1 MDPAALADPDVRD
14 VVVGYAELC
23 QELKERKEQIHGAKA
38 NPTREDQ
45 RAYAEWKRD
54 VFRPAREAY
63 KKLRDEGIV

>member
-23 QELKERKEQIHGAKA
+23 PELKERKQKIHGG
-38 NPTREDQ
+38 NPTRDEQ

-54 VFRPAREAY
+54 VFRPARAAY
-63 KKLRDEGIV
+63 KTLRDEGIV

>member
-23 QELKERKEQIHGAKA
+23 QELQERKQAIHGGGK
-38 NPTREDQ
+38 PSPDES
-45 RAYAEWKRD
+45 RAFAAWKRD
-54 VFRPAREAY
+54 VFRPARVAY